1 MEYKKILITGT
12 GGFIGYHLA
21 NRLLKEGK
29 KIVGVDCMNDY
40 YDPRMKEKRNKKLL
54 VNENYKFYQID
65 FSVFDKIDE
74 VVEKEKPDLIIHLAA
89 QAGVRYSIDNPW
101 AYESANTLGTMNI
114 FETAKKHN
122 IKRVLFA
129 SSSSVYGANEKAPFA
144 ESDRTDHQIS
154 LYAASKKGNEVM
166 AYSYHHLYGMEVA
179 GFRFFTVYGKMSRP
193 DMAMFKF
200 AKNMLLDKE
209 IDVYNNGEMGRDF
222 TYIDDI
228 VSGIIGAMNKV
239 DLKYE
244 IYNLGGDN
252 PIKLMKFIELIE
264 KNLGIKAK
272 INFMPMQAG
281 DVKETYADIEKAKR
295 ELGYNPQTKIEEGV
309 KIFCDWF
316 LENKDWLLELNNPK
330 Q

>member
-239 DLKYE
+239 DL
-244 IYNLGGDN
+244 
-252 PIKLMKFIELIE
+252 
-264 KNLGIKAK
+264 
-272 INFMPMQAG
+272 
-281 DVKETYADIEKAKR
+281 
-295 ELGYNPQTKIEEGV
+295 
-309 KIFCDWF
+309 
-316 LENKDWLLELNNPK
+316 
-330 Q
+330 